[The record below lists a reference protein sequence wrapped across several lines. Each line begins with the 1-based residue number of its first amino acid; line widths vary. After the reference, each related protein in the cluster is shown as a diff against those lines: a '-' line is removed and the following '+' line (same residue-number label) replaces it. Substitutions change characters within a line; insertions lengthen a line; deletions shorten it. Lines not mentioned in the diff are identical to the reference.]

1 MIKKFLILDRKKQK
15 MILLLAGVLI
25 IALGTII
32 GGGLKEQFVAGNASE
47 EDIVL
52 EQEPVDA
59 VEESVKEIQV
69 YVSGAVEAPGVYT
82 LKEGDRVTNA
92 LELAKPLEEAD
103 IESLNLAQILT
114 DESKVTVPIKGEV
127 VTETAMT
134 ITENN
139 STASNISGT
148 EGKVNVNTATAAE
161 LETVNG
167 IGPQMAKK
175 IINYRETNG
184 SFTTLDDLI
193 NISGIGEKTLA
204 KISSGLTI

>member
-15 MILLLAGVLI
+15 MILLLVGVLI

-32 GGGLKEQFVAGNASE
+32 GGGLKDQFVEANASKE
-47 EDIVL
+47 EIVL
-52 EQEPVDA
+52 EQES
-59 VEESVKEIQV
+59 EEAIEETVKEIQV
-69 YVSGAVEAPGVYT
+69 YVSGAVEVPGVYI

-103 IESLNLAQILT
+103 VESLNLAQILT
-114 DESKVTVPIKGEV
+114 DESKVTVPVKGEPV
-127 VTETAMT
+127 ADSSAAVTGDSNTT
-134 ITENN
+134 SSIT
-139 STASNISGT
+139 G
-148 EGKVNVNTATAAE
+148 GKVNVNTATAAE

-184 SFTTLDDLI
+184 RLTTLDDLI

-204 KISSGLTI
+204 KISAELTI